1 MGVFP
6 HHKTTRQF
14 SLIDS
19 LSGREA
25 RGWREGRELWVRAE
39 EGAARAM
46 HGAGRAGDGC
56 KVGMRLKVCASKGK
70 RFLGKDARG

>member
-25 RGWREGRELWVRAE
+25 RGWRERRGPWVRAKG
-39 EGAARAM
+39 GAAGAEHRAE
-46 HGAGRAGDGC
+46 RAGGGC
-56 KVGMRLKVCASKGK
+56 EVGTMLKICASTGK
-70 RFLGKDARG
+70 RFLGKDK